1 VFDIDEMALAI
12 AAWQA
17 KKPAAFDALGEIARP

>member
-1 VFDIDEMALAI
+1 VFDVDEMARAI

-17 KKPAAFDALGEIARP
+17 KTPACFDPLGEIAKP

>member
-1 VFDIDEMALAI
+1 VFDVDEMARAI

-17 KKPAAFDALGEIARP
+17 RKPAAFDPLGPIANP